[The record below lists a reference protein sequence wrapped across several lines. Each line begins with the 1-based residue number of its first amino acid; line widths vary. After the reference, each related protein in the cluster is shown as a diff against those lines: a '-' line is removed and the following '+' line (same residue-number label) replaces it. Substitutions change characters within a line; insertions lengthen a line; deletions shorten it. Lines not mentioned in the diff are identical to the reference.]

1 MKKDMNKNSI
11 YGKANYNED
20 VVKIVKILVVVV
32 LVLGLVY
39 LGTAILTGEINL
51 GKETKEEAEVEIQ
64 YEEIIAGEI
73 LNRIDTEY
81 YVLLFNFTS
90 DDATNLLTLKDSYSH
105 VNNSLP
111 VYIVDLDK
119 KFNSILTPLENE
131 EIIEI
136 PSNVSDLRVKDAT
149 LLKVKGGKV
158 ISRVTTF
165 DNIEETFNSLT
176 K

>member
-1 MKKDMNKNSI
+1 MKKNVDKNKI
-11 YGKANYNED
+11 YGKVNYNED
-20 VVKIVKILVVVV
+20 VVKLVKILVAVV

-39 LGTAILTGEINL
+39 LGTAFLTGEINL
-51 GKETKEEAEVEIQ
+51 GKEKKEETEVKIQ

-73 LNRIDTEY
+73 LNRSYTEY
-81 YVLLFNFTS
+81 YVLLFNFTN
-90 DDATNLLTLKDSYSH
+90 DDATNLLTLKDNYGY

-136 PSNVSDLRVKDAT
+136 PSNINDLRVKDAT

-158 ISRVTTF
+158 TSRVTTYE
-165 DNIEETFNSLT
+165 NIEKTFNDLT

>member
-1 MKKDMNKNSI
+1 MKKDMNKNNI

-20 VVKIVKILVVVV
+20 VVKLVKILVVVV

-39 LGTAILTGEINL
+39 FATALATGEINL
-51 GKETKEEAEVEIQ
+51 GKETKEETEVEIQ

-81 YVLLFNFTS
+81 YVLLFNFTN
-90 DDATNLLTLKDSYSH
+90 DDATNLLSLKDNYGY

-119 KFNSILTPLENE
+119 KFNSILIPLENE
-131 EIIEI
+131 EIIEK
-136 PSNVSDLRVKDAT
+136 PSNVSDLRVKDTT

-158 ISRVTTF
+158 TSRVTTF
-165 DNIEETFNSLT
+165 ENVEKTFNDLT

>member
-1 MKKDMNKNSI
+1 MKKNVDKNKI

-20 VVKIVKILVVVV
+20 VVKLVKILVAVV

-39 LGTAILTGEINL
+39 LGTAVLTGEINL
-51 GKETKEEAEVEIQ
+51 GKEKKEETEVKIQ

-73 LNRIDTEY
+73 LNRSYTEY
-81 YVLLFNFTS
+81 YVLLFNFTN
-90 DDATNLLTLKDSYSH
+90 DDATNLLTLKDNYGY

-136 PSNVSDLRVKDAT
+136 PSNINDLRVKDAT

-158 ISRVTTF
+158 TSRVTTYE
-165 DNIEETFNSLT
+165 NIEKTFNDLT

>member
-20 VVKIVKILVVVV
+20 VVKLVKILIVVV

-39 LGTAILTGEINL
+39 LGTALVTGEINL
-51 GKETKEEAEVEIQ
+51 GKENKQATEVEIQ

-73 LNRIDTEY
+73 LNRSDPEY

-90 DDATNLLTLKDSYSH
+90 DDATNLLTLKDNYGY

-136 PSNVSDLRVKDAT
+136 PSNINDLRVKDTT
-149 LLKVKGGKV
+149 LLKVKSGKV
-158 ISRVTTF
+158 TSRVTTF
-165 DNIEETFNSLT
+165 DEVEKTFNDLT